1 MVESDKPVIPHKT
14 PAAGIG
20 SLRAALDSSPVGR
33 FLKILGPGFITGAS
47 DDDPSGIGTYT
58 VAGAQLGFATLWLA
72 VLTYPLMVTV
82 QFICAKIGM
91 VSGRGLASV
100 LRTYYPRW
108 LLFPAVIALVIA
120 NTINAGADIGAI
132 AAALNLLV
140 PIPALI
146 FVVPVGAL
154 LLALQLFGSYHVI
167 ARIFK
172 WLTLA
177 LFAYVLTAFFAH
189 PDWGAVAHATLVP
202 TLRFDPLFLSTV
214 VAILGTTISP
224 YLFFWQTDQEVEE
237 QISVGRTT
245 LKARQ
250 GATDQEI
257 RAGFLDVNVGM
268 FFSNL
273 VMFFIILATASTLF
287 KAGKTEIQSATDA
300 AQALRPLAG
309 NAASLLL
316 AIGLIGSGC
325 LAVPILTGSAAY
337 GIAEAFGWPHS
348 LDAKPQRARAFYGVI
363 AGATLIGIALNFV
376 GINPIRALFLSA
388 VINGVLAPPLLVIIL
403 LVANNQTIMGR
414 HVNGRV
420 ANILGW
426 ITAGLMAVAALT
438 LLILV
443 ALGKS

>member
-1 MVESDKPVIPHKT
+1 MLRSHAVLAVIVILAQLLRFGK
-14 PAAGIG
+14 AKRVQA
-20 SLRAALDSSPVGR
+20 RAAN
-33 FLKILGPGFITGAS
+33 A
-47 DDDPSGIGTYT
+47 TY
-58 VAGAQLGFATLWLA
+58 
-72 VLTYPLMVTV
+72 
-82 QFICAKIGM
+82 
-91 VSGRGLASV
+91 
-100 LRTYYPRW
+100 
-108 LLFPAVIALVIA
+108 
-120 NTINAGADIGAI
+120 
-132 AAALNLLV
+132 
-140 PIPALI
+140 
-146 FVVPVGAL
+146 
-154 LLALQLFGSYHVI
+154 
-167 ARIFK
+167 
-172 WLTLA
+172 
-177 LFAYVLTAFFAH
+177 
-189 PDWGAVAHATLVP
+189 
-202 TLRFDPLFLSTV
+202 
-214 VAILGTTISP
+214 
-224 YLFFWQTDQEVEE
+224 
-237 QISVGRTT
+237 
-245 LKARQ
+245 
-250 GATDQEI
+250 
-257 RAGFLDVNVGM
+257 
-268 FFSNL
+268 
-273 VMFFIILATASTLF
+273 
-287 KAGKTEIQSATDA
+287 A